1 MKKLEGRTIRHAH
14 VPFQRTHA
22 TSDDREDDIKRQ
34 GYLDGT
40 MRLGLIP
47 RPQGVSFPHQ
57 NYGMQLMNLIL
68 LHVTDIQSLM
78 HENYKELHLNE

>member
-1 MKKLEGRTIRHAH
+1 
-14 VPFQRTHA
+14 
-22 TSDDREDDIKRQ
+22 
-34 GYLDGT
+34 

-78 HENYKELHLNE
+78 HENYKELHLNEWIMNTPVQAKKEEEEDDSDSACQVATK